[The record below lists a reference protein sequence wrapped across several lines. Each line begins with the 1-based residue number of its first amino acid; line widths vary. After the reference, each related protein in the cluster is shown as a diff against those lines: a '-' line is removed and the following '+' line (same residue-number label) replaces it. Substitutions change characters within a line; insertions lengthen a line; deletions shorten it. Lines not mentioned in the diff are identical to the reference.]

1 MLGVGGSEGHP
12 SPKRGEFQPMSA
24 SSEPSCQPEQ
34 LPRVSPGQEN
44 PRLVRLNVLG
54 LRQWLPVSALPGYLA
69 AQATVARGPLLF
81 SGALSEGQF
90 YSPPESFA
98 GDGLVGG
105 GTAFREGIY
114 KEWDR
119 LALFFLFLLSVPW
132 GKPAS
137 HTHFHPPHILHL
149 YPNPTTSP
157 PLPIVICACS
167 LQDLTMNQ
175 MKKLLGRKASLPRY
189 LAAHPHPAFR
199 AGTQETGQCWAQ
211 PGWVGA
217 PQQRGDL
224 SSLNASAHLSVGPH
238 CLSGPL
244 VYLLPG
250 NQCGVATATA
260 PGPRNPA
267 GPRRPA
273 HTHI

>member
-1 MLGVGGSEGHP
+1 MP
-12 SPKRGEFQPMSA
+12 TRAA
-24 SSEPSCQPEQ
+24 SKSK
-34 LPRVSPGQEN
+34 PGAGA
-44 PRLVRLNVLG
+44 PRLLRLNVLG
-54 LRQWLPVSALPGYLA
+54 LRERLPMSALPGYLA

-114 KEWDR
+114 KEWGR

-199 AGTQETGQCWAQ
+199 ADTQETGQCWAQ
-211 PGWVGA
+211 PGWAGA
-217 PQQRGDL
+217 SQQRGDL
-224 SSLNASAHLSVGPH
+224 SSLNASAHLSVDPTVYQAH
-238 CLSGPL
+238 WSTSCLGTSGEQPQPQ
-244 VYLLPG
+244 LL
-250 NQCGVATATA
+250 A
-260 PGPRNPA
+260 PGVLQ
-267 GPRRPA
+267 GPGDQLTP
-273 HTHI
+273 TSGWVCLPWDV